1 MTSDD
6 RGAVGAPGQPHLE
19 LTGISKR
26 FGAVRALQDVSL
38 TIRRGSIHA
47 LVGENGAGKSTLG
60 KIIAGVI
67 APDHGQMSVS
77 GTPVAFRSP
86 REALARGVAVIAQ
99 ELTIVPTLTVAE
111 NVLLG
116 SEPRMAG
123 FVRGR
128 ELRRRYEAIAETA
141 GFALPGDRLASELRT
156 AQQQQVEIL
165 RALACD
171 AELIVMD
178 EPTAALS
185 AREAAHLHEI
195 IRSLGAAGR
204 TVVFVSHFLGEVLE
218 LSDSVTVLRDGQHV
232 QTGPAQGQ
240 THDRLVT
247 AMLGRTLD
255 ATFPARAPA
264 PRSEV
269 VLDVRDLHG
278 PGVDGVSLTVHAGEI
293 VGVAGLVGAGRTEL
307 ARTIYGA
314 APTHAGEVRLGDGT
328 VLRGGTRSRLR
339 AGVAMIP
346 ESRKEEGLL
355 MLRSITE
362 NASLASLPD
371 YCRAGF
377 VGGRRERRETHQ
389 LLDRWGVRSGGYASP
404 VGTLSGGNQQKVMF
418 ARTLLCR
425 PTVLVADEPTRG
437 VDIGAKRAIYD
448 LLSELVGEG
457 MGVILISSEVEELL
471 GMANRVV
478 VMRRGRVV
486 RELAGDAMTESAI
499 LAAAFDETEPL
510 AVAS

>member
-1 MTSDD
+1 MPGGPDVA
-6 RGAVGAPGQPHLE
+6 AVASEPHLT
-19 LTGISKR
+19 LTGIGKR

-38 TIRRGSIHA
+38 QIARGSIHA

-67 APDHGQMSVS
+67 APDHGEISVS

-116 SEPRMAG
+116 SEPRRGG
-123 FVRGR
+123 F
-128 ELRRRYEAIAETA
+128 LRRRELNRRYDEIAEAA

-165 RALACD
+165 RALACE

-185 AREAAHLHEI
+185 AREADHLHEI
-195 IRSLGAAGR
+195 IRSLAADAR

-218 LSDSVTVLRDGQHV
+218 LSDTITVLRDGRHV
-232 QTGPAQGQ
+232 QTAPRGGQ
-240 THDRLVT
+240 THDGLVT

-255 ATFPARAPA
+255 ATFPAKAPPA
-264 PRSEV
+264 RSQV
-269 VLDVRDLHG
+269 VLDVRGLSG
-278 PGVDGVSLTVHAGEI
+278 PGVDDVSLTVRAGEI
-293 VGVAGLVGAGRTEL
+293 VGIAGLVGAGRTEL

-314 APTHAGEVRLGDGT
+314 APTLAGEVRLGDGE
-328 VLRGGTRSRLR
+328 VLHGGTRARLR

-346 ESRKEEGLL
+346 ESRKDEGLL
-355 MLRSITE
+355 LLRSITE
-362 NASLASLPD
+362 NASLASLPS
-371 YCRAGF
+371 YCRGGF
-377 VGGRRERRETHQ
+377 VGGRRERRETHR
-389 LLDRWGVRSGGYASP
+389 LLDRWEVGAGSYAAAA
-404 VGTLSGGNQQKVMF
+404 GTLSGGNQQKVMF

-437 VDIGAKRAIYD
+437 VDIGSKRAIYD
-448 LLSELVGEG
+448 LLTDLVRDG

-471 GMANRVV
+471 GMAHRVV

-486 RELAGDAMTESAI
+486 TELAGDEMTQAAI
-499 LAAAFDETEPL
+499 LAAAFDETEQL
-510 AVAS
+510 AAAS